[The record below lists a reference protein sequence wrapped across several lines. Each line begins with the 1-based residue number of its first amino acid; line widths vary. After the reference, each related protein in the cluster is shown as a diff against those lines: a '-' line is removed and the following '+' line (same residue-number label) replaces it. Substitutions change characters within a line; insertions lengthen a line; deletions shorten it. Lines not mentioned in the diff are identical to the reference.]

1 MRPEYEPSRR
11 GRSPFAA
18 AFLSLLFPGLG
29 HAYLGAF
36 HRAAWL
42 AVPPILAAALVA
54 GFAVR
59 LGAVEIAG
67 FAVQTWFIAG
77 VFLVNLLAL
86 GYRAAAILDA
96 WRIARWLTSSGRLG
110 GGPAPRPGFM
120 GGIAGPLSLAGLVAV
135 LLVMSTAHVAVARYD
150 LILAGTASCVF
161 DPENLGCRAGGAPEP
176 GASSEPIASGAEPSS
191 APGTLGPAVSAST
204 APPWDG
210 KSRLN
215 ILLLGADE
223 QGGAHNTDTM
233 ITVSIDPATN
243 QVVLFTIPR
252 DTVDVP
258 VPPGPARIAFGPN
271 FPGKINNWFS
281 EVQNRPD
288 LFAGSDATRGYNGLK
303 SILGQ
308 LYGLDIRYFVEVNF
322 DGFERVVDA
331 LGGVTINVQIP
342 VLDDQY
348 PLPGGV
354 LERLYIPAGLQHM
367 SGTEAL
373 AYSRSRKTSTD
384 FDRAARQQRVLVSLR
399 RQTDIA
405 QIIPSIDT
413 LAEALKQSVRTDMP
427 RELVPQLLN
436 VAERIG
442 SRSIRSVI
450 FAPPFYGEEI
460 FVSARG
466 YVIEPNVTRIRT
478 AVREAFTIDPAF
490 ALVREAIAQEG
501 ARIWVLNGS
510 GRTGEATNLAAYLE
524 SNGLAATAPQQQ
536 PDTEG
541 LPTTTIRAYN
551 GAEDRFPLTIAALK
565 QIFEVAVEPVT
576 DATVPVDLMI
586 ITGQSTPQLTPPP
599 LP

>member
-1 MRPEYEPSRR
+1 MRPEYEPQRR

-36 HRAAWL
+36 QRAVWF
-42 AVPPILAAALVA
+42 AVPPILVAALLA

-59 LGAVEIAG
+59 LGAVELAG

-110 GGPAPRPGFM
+110 GGPPPRPGLV
-120 GGIAGPLSLAGLVAV
+120 GGVAGPLSVAGLAAV

-150 LILAGTASCVF
+150 LVLAGTASCVF
-161 DPENLGCRAGGAPEP
+161 DPENEGCRTGGAPGASAEP
-176 GASSEPIASGAEPSS
+176 GASAGEPTPA
-191 APGTLGPAVSAST
+191 GTIGPAVSASA

-233 ITVSIDPATN
+233 ITVSIDPTTN
-243 QVVLFTIPR
+243 QVVMFTIPR
-252 DTVDVP
+252 DTADVP
-258 VPPGPARIAFGPN
+258 VPPGPARTAFGPTY
-271 FPGKINNWFS
+271 PGKINAWFS

-303 SILGQ
+303 AILGQ

-322 DGFERVVDA
+322 TGFERVVDA
-331 LGGVTINVQIP
+331 LGGVTVNVQIP

-348 PLPGGV
+348 PRPGGV
-354 LERLYIPAGLQHM
+354 LERLYIPAGVQHM

-405 QIIPSIDT
+405 QIIPAIDT
-413 LAEALKQSVRTDMP
+413 LADALKQSVRTDVP
-427 RELVPQLLN
+427 RELVPQLLR
-436 VAERIG
+436 VAEQIG

-450 FAPPFYGEEI
+450 FTPPFYGEE
-460 FVSARG
+460 VLSGPRG
-466 YVIEPNVTRIRT
+466 YLIEPNITRIRT
-478 AVREAFTIDPAF
+478 AVREAFTVDPAF
-490 ALVREAIAQEG
+490 AQAREAIAQEG
-501 ARIWVLNGS
+501 AKVWVLNGS
-510 GRTGEATNLAAYLE
+510 GRTGEATNLAAYLDA
-524 SNGLAATAPQQQ
+524 NGLAATAPNQQ
-536 PDTEG
+536 PDIEG

-551 GAEDRFPLTIAALK
+551 GAETRYPLTIAALK
-565 QIFEVAVEPVT
+565 EIFGVDVEPVM
-576 DATVPVDLMI
+576 DPEVPVDLMI
-586 ITGQSTPQLTPPP
+586 ITGQDSPQLTPPP

>member
-1 MRPEYEPSRR
+1 MRPEYEPQRR

-36 HRAAWL
+36 QRAAWF

-59 LGAVEIAG
+59 LGAVELAG

-77 VFLVNLLAL
+77 VFLVNLLTLA
-86 GYRAAAILDA
+86 YRAAAILDA

-110 GGPAPRPGFM
+110 GGPPPRPGIA
-120 GGIAGPLSLAGLVAV
+120 GVAGPLSVAGLIAV
-135 LLVMSTAHVAVARYD
+135 LLVMSTAHIAVARYD
-150 LILAGTASCVF
+150 LVLAGTTSCVF
-161 DPENLGCRAGGAPEP
+161 DPENQGCRGAQEP
-176 GASSEPIASGAEPSS
+176 GASGEPGPSGAEATP
-191 APGTLGPAVSAST
+191 AETVGPAVSASA

-233 ITVSIDPATN
+233 IVVSIDPATN

-258 VPPGPARIAFGPN
+258 VPPGPARIAFGPTY
-271 FPGKINNWFS
+271 PGKINAWFS

-288 LFAGSDATRGYNGLK
+288 LFPGSDTTRGYNGIK
-303 SILGQ
+303 AILGQ

-322 DGFERVVDA
+322 SGFERVVDA

-348 PLPGGV
+348 PRPGGV

-367 SGTEAL
+367 TGTQAL

-405 QIIPSIDT
+405 QIIPSIDS
-413 LAEALKQSVRTDMP
+413 LADALKQSVRTDVP
-427 RELVPQLLN
+427 RELVPQLLS

-450 FAPPFYGEEI
+450 FTPPFYGQEI
-460 FVSARG
+460 LASARG
-466 YVIEPNVTRIRT
+466 YIIEPNVARIRT
-478 AVREAFTIDPAF
+478 AVREAFTVDPAF
-490 ALVREAIAQEG
+490 AQARDAIAAEG

-524 SNGLAATAPQQQ
+524 SNGLAATAPNQQ

-551 GAEDRFPLTIAALK
+551 GAETKFPLTIAALR
-565 QIFEVAVEPVT
+565 QIFGVEVEPVA
-576 DATVPVDLMI
+576 DPAIPVDLVI
-586 ITGQSTPQLTPPP
+586 ITGKNSPQLTPPP